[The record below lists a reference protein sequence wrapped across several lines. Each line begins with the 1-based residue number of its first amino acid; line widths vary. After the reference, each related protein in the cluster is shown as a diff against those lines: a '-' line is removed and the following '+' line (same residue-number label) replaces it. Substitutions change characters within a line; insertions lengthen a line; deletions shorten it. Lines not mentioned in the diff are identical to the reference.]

1 MPPAIPRKRTAPQ
14 EQDSIQI
21 PPKKKVDLKRYRR
34 NPTLFDDL
42 DASSWIK
49 KKRPR
54 KEVLDSLTASDYDC
68 GHSISSSSDEFEDVP
83 ITRNYADDS
92 SNEKC
97 KSTELEDVPTSN
109 TYLPPNA
116 GPSGDL
122 ELTLTRDTRIS
133 IANPPG
139 AKKAPSKIEREIR
152 ISTHKCHVQSLMWHN
167 AVRNSWL
174 CDKELHE
181 ILLKQLP
188 LKVTQLIKKWK
199 QTKAVHH
206 EITAEDNRIRRT
218 RSSRK
223 LESDIQVP
231 QPAKR
236 QVNGPVDSSGDE
248 PLFHLLRT
256 LMLYWRKKFKITY
269 PGLRKIGYMSL
280 QRLDEVLKGFNKGE
294 NDPMEYGE
302 AFRDLEEFKER
313 AKVLEGSRDFGA
325 QLFTA
330 LLRAIGLK
338 VRMVASLQPVGFGW
352 NQNEEALI
360 ENTRVNVKNKHKISL
375 TVPESKNQETSD
387 DNESI
392 NKININVS
400 KVAPKYRAKS
410 KIKTRLNGPSVN
422 QIESSDTECTP
433 SSDDDSIVDG
443 EKPSKP
449 SSARYDKD
457 LDYPHYWTEILSPV
471 TNTYTPVD
479 AMVLQ
484 IIANNRELIEKFEP
498 RSTKSEKMKQVIA
511 YVIGHSSDGTAR
523 DLTTRYLRGKIWP
536 GKTKAYRYPPEKI
549 TIVDLKSNTKRDTYR
564 DWFKTVISLY
574 ERGSENYPRDI
585 IDEYEDATDLKPM
598 KREKKE
604 VKVKKETLQY
614 YKNSPEYVLERH
626 MKREEALK
634 PNAEHVKLFTVG
646 KGDSAQQEKVFL
658 RKDVVMCKS
667 IESWHKEGRIPKPG
681 EQPLKNVPY
690 RAATKLRKRKLI
702 EAEQALGEKLLQGL
716 YSLDQTE
723 LIIPAPIQ
731 NGIIPKNEFG
741 NVDLFVDTMLPKGAV
756 HLVQRGIPKICRR
769 LNIDFAS
776 AVTGFEFGNRMAVP
790 IITGVLVA
798 EEYQDT
804 IIQEWHKDEEIRVK
818 REEIK
823 RKKAALNMWK
833 KLLVCQRVIKRC
845 KNEYG
850 NNDDTTDI
858 SNPYQNKNINIP
870 KDQSQEEEELN
881 QESPLSHDNDES
893 ERDSETS

>member
-1 MPPAIPRKRTAPQ
+1 MPPALRRKRAAPP
-14 EQDSIQI
+14 EQDSIPI
-21 PPKKKVDLKRYRR
+21 PPKKKVDSKRYRR
-34 NPTLFDDL
+34 KPTLFDDL
-42 DASSWIK
+42 DASSWIE

-54 KEVLDSLTASDYDC
+54 KEVLDSLTASDYDS
-68 GHSISSSSDEFEDVP
+68 GHSSSSSSDEFEDVP
-83 ITRNYADDS
+83 ITRNYAEDS

-97 KSTELEDVPTSN
+97 KSTEFEDVPTSV
-109 TYLPPNA
+109 TYLPSNI

-133 IANPPG
+133 VTNPLG

-188 LKVTQLIKKWK
+188 HKVTQLIKKWK
-199 QTKAVHH
+199 QTKMVYH
-206 EITAEDNRIRRT
+206 ETTTEEIPTRKT

-223 LESDIQVP
+223 LESDTQNRQSTKPQVD
-231 QPAKR
+231 
-236 QVNGPVDSSGDE
+236 GPVDTSGDE

-256 LMLYWRKKFKITY
+256 LMQYWQKKFKIIL

-294 NDPMEYGE
+294 NNPIEYGE

-352 NQNEEALI
+352 NQNEEALC
-360 ENTRVNVKNKHKISL
+360 ENPQVNVKNKSKISKNV
-375 TVPESKNQETSD
+375 TESKNQETSD

-392 NKININVS
+392 SKVKIKVS
-400 KVAPKYRAKS
+400 KVALKDKAKS
-410 KIKTRLNGPSVN
+410 KNKTRPNHSSVN
-422 QIESSDTECTP
+422 QIEFPDTESTP
-433 SSDDDSIVDG
+433 SSGDDDSVVG
-443 EKPSKP
+443 SEKFSKP
-449 SSARYDKD
+449 SARYDKD

-471 TNTYTPVD
+471 TNTYTPIDV
-479 AMVLQ
+479 MVLQ
-484 IIANNRELIEKFEP
+484 IIASNRELIEKFEP
-498 RSTKSEKMKQVIA
+498 RTTKSEKTKQVIA
-511 YVIGHSSDGTAR
+511 YVIGHSSDGTAK
-523 DLTTRYLRGKIWP
+523 DLTIRYLKGKMWP
-536 GKTKAYRYPPEKI
+536 GKTRAYRYPKEKI
-549 TIVDLKSNTKRDTYR
+549 TIVDLKSNIKRDTFR
-564 DWFKTVISLY
+564 DWFKTLISLY
-574 ERGSENYPRDI
+574 ERGSENCPRDI
-585 IDEYEDATDLKPM
+585 VDEHEDATDLKPM
-598 KREKKE
+598 TREKKE

-614 YKNSPEYVLERH
+614 YKTSPEYVLERH

-634 PNAEHVKLFTVG
+634 PNTEHVKLFTVG

-804 IIQEWHKDEEIRVK
+804 IIQEWLKDEEIRVE
-818 REEIK
+818 REEMK

-870 KDQSQEEEELN
+870 IDRSQEEDEIN
-881 QESPLSHDNDES
+881 QESPLSDDNDES
-893 ERDSETS
+893 EGDSDSS

>member
-1 MPPAIPRKRTAPQ
+1 MPPVLRRKRAAPP
-14 EQDSIQI
+14 EEDNIPI
-21 PPKKKVDLKRYRR
+21 PPKKKVDSKQYRR
-34 NPTLFDDL
+34 KPTLFDDL
-42 DASSWIK
+42 DASSWIE

-54 KEVLDSLTASDYDC
+54 KEVLDSLTASDYDS
-68 GHSISSSSDEFEDVP
+68 GHSSSSSSDEFEDVP
-83 ITRNYADDS
+83 ITRNYAEDS
-92 SNEKC
+92 SNEKF
-97 KSTELEDVPTSN
+97 KSTEFEDVPTSV
-109 TYLPPNA
+109 TYLPPNV

-133 IANPPG
+133 VSNPLG

-152 ISTHKCHVQSLMWHN
+152 ISTHKCHVQSLLWHN

-181 ILLKQLP
+181 ILLRQLP
-188 LKVTQLIKKWK
+188 HKVTQLIKKWK
-199 QTKAVHH
+199 QTKMVYH
-206 EITAEDNRIRRT
+206 ETTTEEIPTRKI

-223 LESDIQVP
+223 LESDNQNRQSTKPQVD
-231 QPAKR
+231 
-236 QVNGPVDSSGDE
+236 GPVDTSGDE

-256 LMLYWRKKFKITY
+256 LMQYWRKKFKIIL

-294 NDPMEYGE
+294 NNPIEYGE

-352 NQNEEALI
+352 NQNEEALY
-360 ENTRVNVKNKHKISL
+360 ENPQANVKNKSKINKN
-375 TVPESKNQETSD
+375 VPESKNLKTSD

-392 NKININVS
+392 SKVEIKVS
-400 KVAPKYRAKS
+400 KVALKDKAKS
-410 KIKTRLNGPSVN
+410 KNKTRPNHSSLN
-422 QIESSDTECTP
+422 QIEFSDTESTP
-433 SSDDDSIVDG
+433 SSSDDDSIVG
-443 EKPSKP
+443 SEKSSKP
-449 SSARYDKD
+449 SARYDKD

-471 TNTYTPVD
+471 TNTYTPIDV
-479 AMVLQ
+479 MVLQ
-484 IIANNRELIEKFEP
+484 IIASNRELIEKFEP
-498 RSTKSEKMKQVIA
+498 RSTKCEKMKQVIA
-511 YVIGHSSDGTAR
+511 YVIGHSSDGTAK
-523 DLTTRYLRGKIWP
+523 DLTTRYLKGKMWP
-536 GKTKAYRYPPEKI
+536 GKTRAYRYPKEKI
-549 TIVDLKSNTKRDTYR
+549 TIADLKSNTKRDICR
-564 DWFKTVISLY
+564 DWFKTLISLY
-574 ERGSENYPRDI
+574 ERGSEKFPRDI
-585 IDEYEDATDLKPM
+585 VDEHEDATDLKPM
-598 KREKKE
+598 TREKKE
-604 VKVKKETLQY
+604 FKVKKETLQY
-614 YKNSPEYVLERH
+614 YKTSPEYVLERH

-634 PNAEHVKLFTVG
+634 PNTEHVKLFTVG

-716 YSLDQTE
+716 YSVDQTE

-756 HLVQRGIPKICRR
+756 HLVQRGVPKICRR

-804 IIQEWHKDEEIRVK
+804 IIQEWLKDEEIRVE
-818 REEIK
+818 REEMK

-858 SNPYQNKNINIP
+858 SNSYQNKNINIST
-870 KDQSQEEEELN
+870 DRSQEEDEVN
-881 QESPLSHDNDES
+881 QESPLADDNDES
-893 ERDSETS
+893 EGDSDSS